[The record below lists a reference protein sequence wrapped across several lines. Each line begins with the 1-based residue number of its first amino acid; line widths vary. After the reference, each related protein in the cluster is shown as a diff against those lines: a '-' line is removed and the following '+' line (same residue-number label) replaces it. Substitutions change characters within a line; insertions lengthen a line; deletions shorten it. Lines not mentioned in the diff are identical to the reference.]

1 MYYKLIVYPDN
12 IIVIAMVIDLS
23 QITDILKFD
32 NSYSWSHP
40 KELFYSVKL
49 LPPGTEIEDSKLVVS
64 GSQSADNPSPC
75 SSRSSPSHDCSDT
88 VDNDD
93 EDIILASDSVESSDA
108 GTGACGVETVSH
120 QTLTASS

>member
-1 MYYKLIVYPDN
+1 M
-12 IIVIAMVIDLS
+12 AIDLS

-32 NSYSWSHP
+32 NSYSWSRP

-49 LPPGTEIEDSKLVVS
+49 LPPGTEIEDSKLVVL

-75 SSRSSPSHDCSDT
+75 SNRSSPSHDCSDT
-88 VDNDD
+88 VENDD
-93 EDIILASDSVESSDA
+93 NTILASDSVESSDA

-120 QTLTASS
+120 QTLTASSGN